1 MLDHNDT
8 TSDRSP
14 GSQLENGSAPTKKIL
29 KEKGLKFA
37 VPEAMYR
44 GELPLQKIEP
54 DQSRFISPNDK
65 VS

>member
-14 GSQLENGSAPTKKIL
+14 GSQLENGSAPTKKIW

-44 GELPLQKIEP
+44 GELPLQKI
-54 DQSRFISPNDK
+54 
-65 VS
+65 

>member
-1 MLDHNDT
+1 MIPQVIEAQDHNLKMVVH
-8 TSDRSP
+8 
-14 GSQLENGSAPTKKIL
+14 QQKKF
-29 KEKGLKFA
+29 GLKFA